1 MIQPDDFG
9 ELFIR
14 VLEKKTKSTRRRMG
28 RGRRGRM
35 IKCIHKSKIRYYKAA
50 QMEKRALS
58 SVSKY
63 GLK

>member
-14 VLEKKTKSTRRRMG
+14 VLEKKTKTRGRWMG

-35 IKCIHKSKIRYYKAA
+35 IKSYIIKS
-50 QMEKRALS
+50 
-58 SVSKY
+58 
-63 GLK
+63 